1 LRHIREVKKQLKVTT
16 MNNNNNK
23 DDDENKVDERNAM
36 NELGLQQARH
46 FRWSNMCMFTKAM
59 GEVLLVLLV
68 RIWMLIA

>member
-16 MNNNNNK
+16 MNNNNK

-46 FRWSNMCMFTKAM
+46 FGWSNTCMFTKAM
-59 GEVLLVLLV
+59 GEVLLGLLV